1 MAAKAIF
8 ITAVGSDSRPGKQ
21 HKIFWLPEQG
31 RFVCGCEAF
40 RYNPDRD
47 DDGCKH
53 LRGLLGVVTKVNS
66 CLAQQRAAQR
76 PELEMAVA

>member
-1 MAAKAIF
+1 MAATAVF

>member
-1 MAAKAIF
+1 MAAKAVF

-66 CLAQQRAAQR
+66 CLKQQQVEVQR
-76 PELEMAVA
+76 PELVAVA